1 MEIEIKTNSFLNK
14 RVKRQHQQVN
24 REDFNN
30 GKKNQ
35 VQAKEEIVD
44 SLSEEET
51 LDLTHPTYQTQPYPN
66 EDEEDKEEKKDFQES
81 SIQLPEKRPRF
92 LSS

>member
-1 MEIEIKTNSFLNK
+1 ME
-14 RVKRQHQQVN
+14 
-24 REDFNN
+24 
-30 GKKNQ
+30 KKNQ

-92 LSS
+92 LSSWKIYLK

>member
-1 MEIEIKTNSFLNK
+1 M
-14 RVKRQHQQVN
+14 
-24 REDFNN
+24 
-30 GKKNQ
+30 
-35 VQAKEEIVD
+35 D